1 MTYIWRQMTVMA
13 KMIKY
18 KIVKSTSKNIVS
30 EPTAAYQPMQAMP
43 RMMIAS
49 VFTYIKFSKISA
61 TVPFTLK
68 DWANILHLSE
78 RTLQRYAQSNTT
90 FEGIYVDR
98 ILHIEQL
105 LQLGLQTFVNA
116 DTFYKWLK
124 KDKIVLGQ
132 VVNFESLY
140 NTQGIQ
146 DTINQVG
153 RILHNVYS

>member
-1 MTYIWRQMTVMA
+1 MA

-18 KIVKSTSKNIVS
+18 KTVKSTDKNVVS
-30 EPTAAYQPMQAMP
+30 EPSVAYQPMQAMP
-43 RMMIAS
+43 RMVQAQG
-49 VFTYIKFSKISA
+49 FTYTRFLKISA

-68 DWANILHLSE
+68 NWANILHLSE

-105 LQLGLQTFVNA
+105 LQLGLQTFVNPNA
-116 DTFYKWLK
+116 FYEWLK
-124 KDKIVLGQ
+124 KDKIVMGQ

-140 NTQGIQ
+140 STQGIQ

-153 RILHNVYS
+153 RTLYNVYS